1 MWNALSQDSMKKRR
15 ISLEDW
21 NKKNTWL
28 KQKEKNITGMS
39 FLCIWTN
46 FHHVIFSM
54 WAKGTFHFNCHGF
67 VLSYI
72 HIEHSI
78 HVQEHAMLQMP
89 VVFTLE
95 KQVGAS
101 SSFPV
106 WGHVRQLQLEDVK
119 MSRLV
124 QISWFQYE
132 SEMVW
137 FIAY

>member
-1 MWNALSQDSMKKRR
+1 
-15 ISLEDW
+15 
-21 NKKNTWL
+21 
-28 KQKEKNITGMS
+28 
-39 FLCIWTN
+39 
-46 FHHVIFSM
+46 
-54 WAKGTFHFNCHGF
+54 
-67 VLSYI
+67 
-72 HIEHSI
+72 
-78 HVQEHAMLQMP
+78 MP